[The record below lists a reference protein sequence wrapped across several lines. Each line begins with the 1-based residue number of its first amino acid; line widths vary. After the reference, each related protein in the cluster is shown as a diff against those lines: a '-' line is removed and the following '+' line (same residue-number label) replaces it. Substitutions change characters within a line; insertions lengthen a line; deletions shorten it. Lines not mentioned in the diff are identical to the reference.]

1 MLAALF
7 FFGAEILLWTDP
19 LQHTLTE
26 WALRLV
32 GYMALAALAL
42 DFAARYRIREMYDVL
57 VLAGIFGL
65 CVGLFVQPQSSL
77 VDFPRTLMTRVMG
90 AHALIGAQM
99 FGVLLALTGGQV
111 ARYRRL
117 LLGYSAWLGFYWGI
131 WMRWSPT
138 LTQVF
143 TRQVELSEMFLHLAV
158 TFGCVLLTFVLVS
171 RRRQEGMTP
180 LDLRLSPLGLGMTL
194 IVLVALFV
202 VRTATN
208 AINLSALP
216 PLAVLLALCFAILWF
231 RREGKGKTL
240 LDAHLPPTPLAW
252 GWIAAA
258 GAIFSAMTLLGH
270 QLPLFNV
277 LGFNQLSIMEL
288 AFAAGGLLWLPTVAA
303 VFSIRAID
311 RQAQQLES

>member
-1 MLAALF
+1 
-7 FFGAEILLWTDP
+7 
-19 LQHTLTE
+19 
-26 WALRLV
+26 
-32 GYMALAALAL
+32 
-42 DFAARYRIREMYDVL
+42 
-57 VLAGIFGL
+57 
-65 CVGLFVQPQSSL
+65 
-77 VDFPRTLMTRVMG
+77 MTRVMG

-180 LDLRLSPLGLGMTL
+180 RDLRLSPLGLGMTL

-216 PLAVLLALCFAILWF
+216 AIAVLLGLCFAILWF